1 MKTTSTDERPE
12 AIRLSERLQYLIQSA
27 DNLELEADG
36 SLRSDQLKA
45 LEHTSVSLSEL
56 RWSSQKTSMIDEV
69 VKGIKEQHGWQTC
82 ISWAAKDFVL
92 EHGTLFTPSGSTCI
106 VVPAAYP
113 GQPRVLIHTKDKA
126 VASLDWASQNTAY
139 KLDSGLG
146 IRALEGAIRFYAIMF
161 KTPEA

>member
-69 VKGIKEQHGWQTC
+69 VKGIEQHGWQTC

-92 EHGTLFTPSGSTCI
+92 EHGTLFTPSGST
-106 VVPAAYP
+106 Y
-113 GQPRVLIHTKDKA
+113 KA